1 MAALML
7 HSLLIGGHVMDDKE
21 RAIMR
26 EHIIYLAN
34 QLEITRKAN
43 QQHIVFLKRLLDPE
57 DLGHAVSNE
66 CRQIAYTLLIN
77 NSHQERDSWQHE
89 NP

>member
-1 MAALML
+1 
-7 HSLLIGGHVMDDKE
+7 MDDKE
-21 RAIMR
+21 RAVMR
-26 EHIIYLAN
+26 DHIVYLAS
-34 QLEITRKAN
+34 QLEQTRKAN
-43 QQHIVFLKRLLDPE
+43 QQQIVFIKRLLDPE

-77 NSHQERDSWQHE
+77 SSHQERDSWQHE

>member
-1 MAALML
+1 MAALTP
-7 HSLLIGGHVMDDKE
+7 HSLLIGGHDMDDKE
-21 RAIMR
+21 RAVMR
-26 EHIIYLAN
+26 EHIVYLAG
-34 QLEITRKAN
+34 QLELTRKAN